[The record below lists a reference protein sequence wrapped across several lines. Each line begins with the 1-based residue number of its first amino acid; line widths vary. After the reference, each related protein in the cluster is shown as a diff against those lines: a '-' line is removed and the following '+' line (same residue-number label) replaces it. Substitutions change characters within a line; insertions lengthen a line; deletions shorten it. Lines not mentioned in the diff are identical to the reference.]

1 MMTLDD
7 KTTRIRAYINEKLES
22 SGEKEKL
29 KDLLRTRL
37 GESGWKETLK
47 SHCRDVIR
55 DRGLENVT
63 VDDLVAEITPIG
75 RRMVPDAVKEELL
88 EEIRSFLS
96 KETEIL

>member
-1 MMTLDD
+1 M
-7 KTTRIRAYINEKLES
+7 
-22 SGEKEKL
+22 
-29 KDLLRTRL
+29 
-37 GESGWKETLK
+37 
-47 SHCRDVIR
+47 
-55 DRGLENVT
+55 ENVT